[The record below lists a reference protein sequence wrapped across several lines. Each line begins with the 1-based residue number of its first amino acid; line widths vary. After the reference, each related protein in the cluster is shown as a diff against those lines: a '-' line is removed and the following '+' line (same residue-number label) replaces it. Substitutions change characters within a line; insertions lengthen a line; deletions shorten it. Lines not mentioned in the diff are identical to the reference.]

1 MLGDGNTGMQ
11 VVLQQQLIIGG
22 WHASTEVRRKVSRF
36 RSSLI
41 SPTASPS
48 YEECLVGGG
57 GESRKSRERNS
68 ERTGAR
74 QLRGSIS
81 VKAKGSKE

>member
-1 MLGDGNTGMQ
+1 MLGDGDKGMQ

-57 GESRKSRERNS
+57 GESRKSREGTQNVQGPAMRS
-68 ERTGAR
+68 ST
-74 QLRGSIS
+74 S
-81 VKAKGSKE
+81 VQAKGSKE